1 MEGPIAALW
10 TRWKMRTVATWFEGF
25 TMIRDD
31 VGWLDDIRGYNRYP
45 QMSTDDFN
53 DFERSFG
60 KHCDIL

>member
-1 MEGPIAALW
+1 
-10 TRWKMRTVATWFEGF
+10 
-25 TMIRDD
+25 MIRDD